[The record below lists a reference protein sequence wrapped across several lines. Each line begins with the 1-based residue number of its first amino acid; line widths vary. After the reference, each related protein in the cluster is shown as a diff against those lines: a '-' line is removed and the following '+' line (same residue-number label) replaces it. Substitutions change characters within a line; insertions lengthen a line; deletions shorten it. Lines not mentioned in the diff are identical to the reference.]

1 MLLQMK
7 DRVDYGADQVITL
20 GQGLGSCRVC
30 MSVVKWGQLSHSYM
44 FT

>member
-20 GQGLGSCRVC
+20 GQGLGSYRVC
-30 MSVVKWGQLSHSYM
+30 MSVVKWGQFSRSYM